1 MGMKFMPGQ
10 LFSSKHRAVCKNFF
24 LFYKKTFL
32 FCKKT
37 FLFCKKT
44 FLFSKKTFLSAKLFV
59 GGDLQILHLE
69 EGGEGGGAAAE
80 NGRLTVRQLLRDV
93 RRWLQKFG
101 WNVGRWLQFWR
112 IMRQIHW
119 MYAKEGEEE
128 S

>member
-24 LFYKKTFL
+24 LFY
-32 FCKKT
+32 KKT

-101 WNVGRWLQFWR
+101 WDVGRWLQFWR

>member
-1 MGMKFMPGQ
+1 MKFMPGQ

-24 LFYKKTFL
+24 CSTRKL
-32 FCKKT
+32 FCSARKH
-37 FLFCKKT
+37 FC
-44 FLFSKKTFLSAKLFV
+44 SARKHFCLQKLFV